1 MKRLILVLSLIILTN
16 CSNDVS
22 TQIPLIKGY
31 WEIVNVKKDNK
42 IVKEYTISTT
52 VDYFEVKD
60 DLTGYR
66 KKVSPN
72 LNGKFM
78 VTQHEIPFSLITEN
92 NLLQIEYNS
101 NNVTFIETI
110 KKVTKEELIITNA
123 EGFIYTYKP
132 YTPINIE

>member
-101 NNVTFIETI
+101 NNVTFVETI
-110 KKVTKEELIITNA
+110 KKVTKEELIIANA

-132 YTPINIE
+132 YTPLNIE